1 MNNTKAYGIVTA
13 SDSTSG
19 RPTTNIPNLQEA
31 LGWLIEEAA
40 GDGVWDVDGMRVD
53 LPVVSDV
60 VITPFT
66 LMETTPT

>member
-1 MNNTKAYGIVTA
+1 MVTFLI
-13 SDSTSG
+13 SLKTP
-19 RPTTNIPNLQEA
+19 PTTNIPNLQEA